1 MVLDEMGNAMR
12 DDARLAAPRTRKQQ
26 EGAFDMLNG
35 LFLLGIEAL
44 QEVH

>member
-1 MVLDEMGNAMR
+1 MGDAMR
-12 DDARLAAPRTRKQQ
+12 DNARLAAPRTRKQQ
-26 EGAFDMLNG
+26 ERAFDMLNG